1 MLDFRNTNTLWASII
16 AETLQ
21 RLGLTTAV
29 ICPGS
34 RSAPLTIA
42 FAQNKLIETIPI
54 LDERSASFFALGTAK
69 KSGVPTALIC
79 TSGTAAAN
87 FYPAIIE
94 ARESRIPLL
103 ILTADRPP
111 ELRDCHAGQAI
122 DQIKLYGNYPNWQ
135 AELAIP
141 AASIGMLDYVRQ
153 TIVYAIERSTFP
165 TPGPVHLNIPLRDPL
180 VPISDIA
187 VEALETQF
195 DIADFFAGLE
205 PFFAAE
211 TSTPPSPPLL
221 RGGERSAVES
231 IVAAETSTPPSPPLL
246 RGGERSA
253 VESIVA
259 AETSTPPSPPLLR
272 GGERSAVESIV
283 AAETSTPPSPP
294 LLRGGE
300 RSAIEQWQ
308 KCSRGIIIAGV
319 AQPEDAEKYCS
330 AIGKISQLLNW
341 PVLAEG
347 LSPLRNRAQ
356 LNPHLIST
364 YDLILRNRELA
375 EKLTPEIA
383 IQIGDLPTSKE
394 LRNWLEKTQP
404 KRYII
409 DPSHHNLDPLHG
421 PTIHLRTSIENL
433 ATLLT
438 LVPPLTKGGLG
449 GVQTSATTNNISPQI
464 PPLTKGNSPHV
475 PPLTKGGLGGVQTSA
490 TTNNISPQIPPLT
503 KGNSPHAPPLTK
515 GGLGGV
521 LISPSHEYI
530 QLWHN
535 TETQIRL
542 TIDQKF
548 SSTNNI
554 IEPKVSWLLSQILP
568 PGTPIFISNSMPVR
582 DVEFFWKPNNLEIKP
597 FFNRGANGIDGTLS
611 TALGVAHRNQSS
623 ILLTGD
629 LTLLHD
635 TNGFLIKNKFVGH
648 LTIIL
653 INNNGGGIFEM
664 LPVAKFDP
672 PFEEFFATPQDINFA
687 QLCAT
692 YGVEHEIIDDWE
704 QFKEKL
710 SFLANN
716 GIRVLELQ
724 TNRRTDAKWR
734 QDNLSKFAKGSQS
747 GL

>member
-1 MLDFRNTNTLWASII
+1 MPIDFRNTNTVWASVL

-42 FAQNKLIETIPI
+42 FALNKKIETIPI
-54 LDERSASFFALGTAK
+54 LDERSASFFALGIAK
-69 KSGVPTALIC
+69 KSSLPTALIC

-103 ILTADRPP
+103 IFTADRPP

-122 DQIKLYGNYPNWQ
+122 DQVKIYGNYPNWQ

-141 AASIGMLDYVRQ
+141 SASRGMLDYLRQ
-153 TIVYAIERSTFP
+153 TIVYAWERSQFP
-165 TPGPVHLNIPLRDPL
+165 TKGPVHLNIPFRDPL
-180 VPISDIA
+180 VPVPDIA
-187 VEALETQF
+187 VEVLETQF
-195 DIADFFAGLE
+195 NPEEFFAGLE
-205 PFFAAE
+205 PIFAGE
-211 TSTPPSPPLL
+211 SSTPPSLL
-221 RGGERSAVES
+221 SRGEES
-231 IVAAETSTPPSPPLL
+231 TMQ
-246 RGGERSA
+246 
-253 VESIVA
+253 
-259 AETSTPPSPPLLR
+259 
-272 GGERSAVESIV
+272 
-283 AAETSTPPSPP
+283 
-294 LLRGGE
+294 
-300 RSAIEQWQ
+300 QWQ
-308 KCSRGIIIAGV
+308 KCSKGIIIAGV
-319 AQPEDAEKYCS
+319 AQPQFAEKYCS
-330 AIGKISQLLNW
+330 AIAQISQSLNW

-347 LSPLRNRAQ
+347 LSPVRNYAQ

-375 EKLTPEIA
+375 DKLTPEIA

-394 LRNWLEKTQP
+394 LRNWLEKTKP

-409 DPSHHNLDPLHG
+409 DPSHHNFDPLHG
-421 PTIHLRTSIENL
+421 QTIHLRTSVENL
-433 ATLLT
+433 ATNLVTILT
-438 LVPPLTKGGLG
+438 LVPPLLKEESS
-449 GVQTSATTNNISPQI
+449 Q
-464 PPLTKGNSPHV
+464 V
-475 PPLTKGGLGGVQTSA
+475 PPLS
-490 TTNNISPQIPPLT
+490 
-503 KGNSPHAPPLTK
+503 K

-521 LISPSHEYI
+521 LTTATTNIPPQVPPLNKGESTQIPPLSKGGLGGVPTSPSNEYL
-530 QLWHN
+530 QLWRN
-535 TETQIRL
+535 TEIQIRQ
-542 TIDQKF
+542 TIDQKI
-548 SSTNNI
+548 SAINNI

-568 PGTPIFISNSMPVR
+568 PGTPIFIANSMPVR

-611 TALGVAHRNQSS
+611 TALGVAHCYQSS

-629 LTLLHD
+629 LAFLHD
-635 TNGFLIKNKFVGH
+635 TNGFLIKNKFIGH

-672 PFEEFFATPQDINFA
+672 PFEEFFATPQQINFA

-692 YGVEHEIIDDWE
+692 YRVEHEIIDDWE
-704 QFKEKL
+704 QFKQKL
-710 SFLANN
+710 SFLPNS

-724 TNRRTDAKWR
+724 TDRRADAKWR
-734 QDNLSKFAKGSQS
+734 QDNLSKFAKD
-747 GL
+747 L

>member
-1 MLDFRNTNTLWASII
+1 MGSQAEPRNQLNTNNKMIDFRNTNTLWASIL

-42 FAQNKLIETIPI
+42 FAQNNQIETIPI
-54 LDERSASFFALGTAK
+54 LDERSASFFALGIAK
-69 KSGVPTALIC
+69 KSHLPTALIC

-103 ILTADRPP
+103 IFTADRPP

-122 DQIKLYGNYPNWQ
+122 DQVKMYGNYLNWQ
-135 AELAIP
+135 VELAIP
-141 AASIGMLDYVRQ
+141 SAEIAMLGYLRQ
-153 TIVYAIERSTFP
+153 TIVYAWDRSQFP
-165 TPGPVHLNIPLRDPL
+165 TPGPVHLNIPFRDPL

-187 VEALETQF
+187 VEALEAQF
-195 DIADFFAGLE
+195 DIEDFFAGLE
-205 PFFAAE
+205 PIVVAE
-211 TSTPPSPPLL
+211 TCTPPSQGGHGGTAPT
-221 RGGERSAVES
+221 RGGVGSV
-231 IVAAETSTPPSPPLL
+231 
-246 RGGERSA
+246 
-253 VESIVA
+253 
-259 AETSTPPSPPLLR
+259 
-272 GGERSAVESIV
+272 
-283 AAETSTPPSPP
+283 
-294 LLRGGE
+294 
-300 RSAIEQWQ
+300 IEQWQ
-308 KCSRGIIIAGV
+308 KCSRGIIIGGV
-319 AQPEDAEKYCS
+319 GQPQFAEKYCR
-330 AIGKISQLLNW
+330 AIAQMSKLLNW

-347 LSPLRNRAQ
+347 LSPLRNYAH

-375 EKLTPEIA
+375 DKLTPEIA

-394 LRNWLEKTQP
+394 LRNWLDKTQP

-409 DPSHHNLDPLHG
+409 DPSHHNFDPLHG
-421 PTIHLRTSIENL
+421 KTIHLRTSVKHL
-433 ATLLT
+433 A
-438 LVPPLTKGGLG
+438 P
-449 GVQTSATTNNISPQI
+449 AIS
-464 PPLTKGNSPHV
+464 LHV
-475 PPLTKGGLGGVQTSA
+475 PPLTKGGLGGVQYQGNHGGIAPTDKGVQASD
-490 TTNNISPQIPPLT
+490 TN
-503 KGNSPHAPPLTK
+503 
-515 GGLGGV
+515 
-521 LISPSHEYI
+521 EYL

-535 TETQIRL
+535 TETQVRQ
-542 TIDQKF
+542 TIDQKL
-548 SSTNNI
+548 SAINNI

-597 FFNRGANGIDGTLS
+597 FVNRGANGIDGTLS

-629 LTLLHD
+629 LALLHD
-635 TNGFLIKNKFVGH
+635 TNGFLINNKFVGH

-672 PFEEFFATPQDINFA
+672 PFEEFFATPQHINFA

-704 QFKEKL
+704 QLKL
-710 SFLANN
+710 KLVSLPNN

-724 TNRRTDAKWR
+724 TNRRSDAKWR
-734 QDNLSKFAKGSQS
+734 QDHLSKFAKG
-747 GL
+747 L